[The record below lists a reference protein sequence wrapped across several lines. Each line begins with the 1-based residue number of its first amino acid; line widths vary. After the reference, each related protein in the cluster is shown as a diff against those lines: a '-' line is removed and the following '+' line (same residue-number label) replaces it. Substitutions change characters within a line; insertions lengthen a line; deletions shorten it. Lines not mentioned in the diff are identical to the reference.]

1 MKILR
6 IGCVLGG
13 FFSMVLSMPAQTFTA
28 MHSFDQTDGAN
39 SQASL
44 IQATN
49 GNFYGTTSWAGGS
62 GVNSCGT
69 VFGITPTGNLT
80 MVYSFPGYYAPDGC
94 TSVAPLVQGT
104 NGNFYGTTSRGGD
117 APWGGGGTVFEITPG
132 GKLTTL
138 HGFCLENVC
147 PNEEGPRGG
156 LVLGTDGNFYGT
168 TSNNDI
174 YGPMGGTVFKITPSG
189 VLTTLYTFCSQVNC
203 ADGNGPYGGMVQG
216 TDGNFYGTTI
226 LGGIGGGTVFKITPT
241 GTLTTLY
248 SFCQHIADYQC
259 TDGNSPEAPLVQGT
273 DGNFYGTTTD
283 GGPSNPYGYSYGT
296 VFKITPTGTLTTLHG
311 FEGPDGSAPV
321 AGLIQASDGNFY
333 GTTSYGGANNPGG
346 GAGYNYGT
354 AFQITPSGTLTTLY
368 NFCSQIQDGTCLD
381 GNSPAAALVEATDGT
396 LYGTTAAGGNG
407 TVCYPDGS
415 CPLVSAGTVF
425 SLPLGL
431 DPFVETQPT
440 FGKVAA
446 AVKIL
451 GPKLTG
457 ATSVTFNGT
466 AAVFKV
472 VSSSEITAAVPT
484 GASTGFVTVTT
495 PSGTLTSNQQFR
507 VTPKVTSFTPPG
519 GPVGTSVTIAGVSLA
534 QTRVVTFGGVQ
545 ATVLVAN
552 SDTQVTATVPTDAV
566 TGKITV
572 TTLGGTATSAKSFKV
587 TP

>member
-6 IGCVLGG
+6 ISCVFTG
-13 FFSMVLSMPAQTFTA
+13 FLSLVLSVPGQSFTA

-39 SQASL
+39 AQASL

-69 VFGITPTGNLT
+69 VFGITPAGKLT

-94 TSVAPLVQGT
+94 GSVTPLVQGT
-104 NGNFYGTTSRGGD
+104 NGNFYGTTTRGGD
-117 APWGGGGTVFEITPG
+117 APWGGGGTVFEITPA

-138 HGFCLENVC
+138 HSFCLQNVC
-147 PNEEGPRGG
+147 PDGTGPHGG

-168 TSNNDI
+168 TSNNDD
-174 YGPMGGTVFKITPSG
+174 YGPTGGTVFKITPSG
-189 VLTTLYTFCSQVNC
+189 VFTKLYTFCSQVQNDVC
-203 ADGNGPYGGMVQG
+203 TDGDGPYGGLVQG
-216 TDGNFYGTTI
+216 TDGNFYGTTV
-226 LGGIGGGTVFKITPT
+226 LGGIGGGTVFKITPS
-241 GTLTTLY
+241 GQLTTLY

-259 TDGNSPEAPLVQGT
+259 TDGSSPEAPLVQGT
-273 DGNFYGTTTD
+273 DGNFYGTTAE
-283 GGPSNPYGYSYGT
+283 GGPSNPYGYTYGE
-296 VFKITPTGTLTTLHG
+296 VFKITPTGTLTTLYG
-311 FEGPDGSAPV
+311 FDGLDGEGPI

-333 GTTSYGGANNPGG
+333 GTTSYGGANGSG
-346 GAGYNYGT
+346 SNYGT

-368 NFCSQIQDGTCLD
+368 NFCSQIQDGICLD

-407 TVCYPDGS
+407 TVCDPEG
-415 CPLVSAGTVF
+415 CNLVSAGTVF

-431 DPFVETQPT
+431 DPFVEVHPT

-446 AVKIL
+446 SVKIL
-451 GPKLTG
+451 GTKLTG

-472 VSSSEITAAVPT
+472 VSSSEITATVPA

-495 PSGTLTSNQQFR
+495 PSGALTSNQQFR
-507 VTPKVTSFTPPG
+507 VAPKITSFTPPS
-519 GPVGTSVTIAGVSLA
+519 GPVGTPVTITGVSLT
-534 QTRVVTFGGVQ
+534 QTTTVAFGGVQ
-545 ATVLVAN
+545 ATIFNVN
-552 SDTQVTATVPTDAV
+552 SDTLVTATVPTGAV
-566 TGKITV
+566 TGKIAI
-572 TTLGGTATSAKSFKV
+572 TTAGGTATSAKSFKV